1 MRKASI
7 RILAFLLCGVLLCGC
22 GAGQKAQPTPA
33 PTAVPT
39 VTPVPTASVPRTEA
53 EQRAFIERSRNVW
66 LPQDLQYETWYYAIT
81 DLDHNGRLEVITA
94 STQGSGVYTW
104 VNVWEMNE
112 SCTALQECPDNTEEG
127 EAWPE
132 IIKESLTSYRD
143 PVSGRWSYVC
153 ENLSRDGAAHYYT
166 AQQSFSLDRGQIELK
181 VLASMEEMYTDEN
194 NSTRKYFDA
203 DGFSSTEQDYNSA
216 VQRAFQG
223 QEQGS
228 VSLSWTQLEPQS
240 APQPQITPAPQPQY
254 TQQPQPVQQ
263 PQFTQQPQVGGPV
276 TITKNPTSESL
287 AAGGKTWFIA
297 HASNASSLTW
307 LLTSPQGQTYT
318 LSQAMQANPGLML
331 QELPDDT
338 LGVSNVPASVDG
350 WSVQARFD
358 GPGGTAVTAPA
369 MIYVDDTVT
378 AYGAVISSYYRAYTS
393 GNTNSEYAFNNNIS
407 EFISYSRHVG
417 YVLQD
422 LNGDGV
428 EELIIAGMLDDQ
440 YTDLVLF
447 DLYTLENGQPVQ
459 LACSRARNRFFLRSD
474 GSILNEG
481 SNGAGNSIFVVD
493 RIYGS
498 ALVPVE
504 SAMTWF
510 EGKETDGY
518 YHQTDGYNYEPRDY
532 DEYLS
537 EEQFMQLI
545 TYWESSIV
553 FPELTQIA

>member
-1 MRKASI
+1 MRKESI
-7 RILAFLLCGVLLCGC
+7 RTLAFLLCCVLLCGC

-33 PTAVPT
+33 ATVIPTA
-39 VTPVPTASVPRTEA
+39 TPAPTASVPMTEA
-53 EQRAFIERSRNVW
+53 EQRAFIERSRDVW

-104 VNVWEMNE
+104 VKVWEMNE
-112 SCTALQECPDNTEEG
+112 SCTALQQCPDNLQEG
-127 EAWPE
+127 DAWPE

-153 ENLSRDGAAHYYT
+153 ENLARDGAAHYYT
-166 AQQSFSLDRGQIELK
+166 AQQSFSLDRGQLELK

-378 AYGAVISSYYRAYTS
+378 AYGAVISSYYRAYTG